1 MEHPLVNQD
10 RGYMSFVCSL
20 SFLYNFASAAWMLYK
35 STKVS
40 FNPACAANSK
50 WRSASLA
57 RFSGPRV
64 SLNSQRSE
72 KKAGVLTKRNF
83 LVLQRHTPALFILG
97 ADQPSPNARSQQG

>member
-1 MEHPLVNQD
+1 MDFNDGGLEAVCRNRMQHPLVNQN

-20 SFLYNFASAAWMLYK
+20 SFLYNFASAVWMLYK

-57 RFSGPRV
+57 RFSG
-64 SLNSQRSE
+64 
-72 KKAGVLTKRNF
+72 
-83 LVLQRHTPALFILG
+83 
-97 ADQPSPNARSQQG
+97 